1 MFACQHGFLDI
12 VKCLVKHG
20 ARVEARDRFKRTPLI
35 HACMYGHAHVV
46 SYLLR
51 IGANPNAFDSSM
63 NSALHYA
70 IAYGWY
76 FCVRLLLQAGA
87 KINIANR
94 WRVTCLEIGFSK
106 GHYGI
111 CDYLLNEHQAN
122 INFKNDEGQ
131 TIVMLIVDL
140 DVSES
145 SVERLG
151 QVVVKHNANCTC
163 VDVNGSNA
171 FHYLA
176 EKSSTSSKDH
186 YFRMAQ
192 ILLDHHCSPTQMNNK
207 AQTPLMLALESKNV
221 SMVDFF
227 INQAKVELTLDING
241 DGKTFLH
248 YFAMNSDDEKLVEI
262 LLNLPVTGDL
272 KKMSLTSDNQRKT
285 PFDYCT
291 SKYEEL
297 FGNRYYGSCNRLS
310 QYQSIIKMIRY
321 FIDILECFSETC
333 IFHLLYETPYS
344 SQFEEHPLEIFLR
357 KSKNINVLHP
367 TTEQTPLLKAI
378 VEKYHN
384 IVTLL
389 LKEPSCDVNFVSSE
403 KSSGMNLTPLMIAC
417 KLQRYPVIRDLL
429 NHPKCDLLAYDAE
442 HNQAL
447 HHFLTGS
454 SRSDDYLEVFHLF
467 IEKLIAI
474 DNDTLNLKGKSGST
488 PLHIAV
494 FHNPGIVETINVV
507 EQTLIDNGCDLFA
520 KDDLGNIPL
529 HNVFLGKTAI
539 SLNQLNLALRL
550 IATVKNR
557 AVLEEKTSHGQ
568 NLLHIINLNQI
579 SDASFFDKFL
589 THFSKHNLD
598 WNAPDDYGMYPLH
611 YACIVQNKT
620 FIGFFQKKY
629 PTELD
634 LNRTDQYGN
643 TAYGLLF
650 WNSNR
655 DSSFDK
661 EFLRTVFISGKSLD
675 CLCNYDNR
683 TERNPLSFEIIS
695 TVSRKAVARTPLDLE
710 NASTIIRTSP
720 LINAIIHHN
729 FELAKFILELGAD
742 VNFPDEQRLTPLM
755 YAIQQNDLNMVKLL
769 LNKDYAINSG
779 DKSSKKNLDSDE
791 EHMNQSN
798 KFQLTS
804 NIDLNAT
811 DALGRTCVHYL
822 TQPFPNVSYT
832 NNDEIL
838 ELLRSV
844 DASLFKEPM
853 DTENLTNHSFIVND
867 PNKDLLGVTDYYSDA
882 QQYISQYMAT
892 HPIDKTNSIY
902 KVDPLSNM
910 NETGEIVWDT
920 DKNEPYDV
928 RLTITDIDHGLISLY
943 NFYRMQVIKHRTK
956 TSLYLL
962 FTRWGRIG
970 DGNGQYQ
977 STPYPSFEECRAEFC
992 KIFQE
997 KTGNAWENTNQFEK
1011 KLKKYTLIQL
1021 SDNQTQ
1027 NNTDVPIDFER
1038 LNDEAQQVPS
1048 KLKSD
1053 EYKDLFRTFLNS
1065 EAIRKKAKEATSDL
1079 AWMPLSQLRPESL
1092 QKARDVLEKLKSDI
1106 EQKEKLQLLI
1116 QQTISDENTEFGR
1129 LLDSICQ
1136 LTNEYYSLI
1145 PLPGYDDEKLPI
1157 IDTLQAV
1164 KLQEQKLTDIFELEL
1179 SYKILLAA
1187 QANLNQISPLDY
1199 LYKSIN
1205 CQFEVMNQNDV
1216 DYGLILRYI
1225 WASVPGTKV
1234 EQIFKFARPNDDER
1248 RFQRNLDNH
1257 YLLWHGTNIC
1267 NSIGI
1272 LTRGLL
1278 IAPLCAKSTGSIFGK
1293 GIYTAD
1299 AFVKSLNY
1307 CSGVTKSD
1315 GERCIMLL
1323 CEVALGK
1330 SEEISDESDDQ
1341 DEPLDFD
1348 EYQSRKGHG
1357 RSIPD
1362 PRYTITR
1369 DGSIKM
1375 PLGRLISCEEPK
1387 HSSHSFKYNEY
1398 IVFDESQIAIRYI
1411 VQFLR

>member
-46 SYLLR
+46 SYLLC

-76 FCVRLLLQAGA
+76 FCVRLLLEAGA
-87 KINIANR
+87 KINVANR

-221 SMVDFF
+221 FMVDFF

-344 SQFEEHPLEIFLR
+344 SQVEEHPLEIFLK

-403 KSSGMNLTPLMIAC
+403 KSSGINLTPLMIAC

-529 HNVFLGKTAI
+529 HNVFLGK
-539 SLNQLNLALRL
+539 
-550 IATVKNR
+550 
-557 AVLEEKTSHGQ
+557 
-568 NLLHIINLNQI
+568 
-579 SDASFFDKFL
+579 
-589 THFSKHNLD
+589 
-598 WNAPDDYGMYPLH
+598 
-611 YACIVQNKT
+611 
-620 FIGFFQKKY
+620 
-629 PTELD
+629 
-634 LNRTDQYGN
+634 
-643 TAYGLLF
+643 
-650 WNSNR
+650 
-655 DSSFDK
+655 
-661 EFLRTVFISGKSLD
+661 
-675 CLCNYDNR
+675 
-683 TERNPLSFEIIS
+683 
-695 TVSRKAVARTPLDLE
+695 

-791 EHMNQSN
+791 EHMDQSN

-822 TQPFPNVSYT
+822 TQPFPNISYT

>member
-131 TIVMLIVDL
+131 TIVMLIADL

-151 QVVVKHNANCTC
+151 Q
-163 VDVNGSNA
+163 
-171 FHYLA
+171 
-176 EKSSTSSKDH
+176 
-186 YFRMAQ
+186 
-192 ILLDHHCSPTQMNNK
+192 
-207 AQTPLMLALESKNV
+207 
-221 SMVDFF
+221 
-227 INQAKVELTLDING
+227 
-241 DGKTFLH
+241 
-248 YFAMNSDDEKLVEI
+248 
-262 LLNLPVTGDL
+262 
-272 KKMSLTSDNQRKT
+272 
-285 PFDYCT
+285 
-291 SKYEEL
+291 
-297 FGNRYYGSCNRLS
+297 
-310 QYQSIIKMIRY
+310 
-321 FIDILECFSETC
+321 
-333 IFHLLYETPYS
+333 
-344 SQFEEHPLEIFLR
+344 
-357 KSKNINVLHP
+357 
-367 TTEQTPLLKAI
+367 
-378 VEKYHN
+378 
-384 IVTLL
+384 
-389 LKEPSCDVNFVSSE
+389 EPSCDVNFVSSE

-1065 EAIRKKAKEATSDL
+1065 EAIRKKAKEAKSDL

-1092 QKARDVLEKLKSDI
+1092 QKARDVLGKLKSDI

-1187 QANLNQISPLDY
+1187 QTNLNQISPLDY

-1375 PLGRLISCEEPK
+1375 PLGRLISCEDPK